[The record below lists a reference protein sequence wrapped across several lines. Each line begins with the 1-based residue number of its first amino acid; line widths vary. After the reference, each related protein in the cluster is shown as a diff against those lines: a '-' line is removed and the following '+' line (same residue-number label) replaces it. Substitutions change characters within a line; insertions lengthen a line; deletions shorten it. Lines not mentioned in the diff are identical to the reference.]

1 MEREVRRNRG
11 VPRNGRRELAP
22 LIACAITLL
31 GLGLGPAHARVPPVD
46 PLPSWSNNATK
57 RIIMG
62 FVGRVTNATGKEFV
76 PEADRVAVFDNDG
89 TLWCEQPMYVEVVYS
104 FSRVE
109 KLVNAHP
116 ELRERQPFKMV
127 IDRDTQALTAN
138 GNKGLGEIMVATH
151 SGMTTTQ
158 FDSTVSDWLGKA
170 RHPRFNRPYTELAYQ
185 PMLELLTY
193 LRANGFRTFVVSGGG
208 ADFMR
213 VWATGI
219 YGTAPDQVIGSTG
232 RLSFQVR
239 DGTAE
244 LRKLAAVDLVD
255 DGPGKPVGIHQY
267 IGQQP
272 ILAFGN
278 SDGDLQMLQYT
289 DEGGK
294 SPGGPHPRLMLLL
307 HHDDAVREYAYD
319 RNSRVGRLD
328 KALDAAR
335 GRGWTIVSMK
345 TDWRTVFKSP

>member
-1 MEREVRRNRG
+1 V
-11 VPRNGRRELAP
+11 
-22 LIACAITLL
+22 IALL
-31 GLGLGPAHARVPPVD
+31 GLGLGPPQVRARASAID

-76 PEADRVAVFDNDG
+76 PVADRIAVFDNDG

-104 FSRVE
+104 FARVAT
-109 KLVNAHP
+109 LLDAHP
-116 ELRERQPFKMV
+116 ELRNREPYKMV
-127 IDRDTQALTAN
+127 VDRDTQALMAN
-138 GNKGLGEIMVATH
+138 GNKRLGEVMVATH
-151 SGMTTTQ
+151 SGMTTSQ
-158 FDSTVSDWLGKA
+158 FDSSVSDWLAKA

-185 PMLELLTY
+185 PMLELLEY
-193 LRANGFRTFVVSGGG
+193 LRANGFKTFVVSGGG

-213 VWATGI
+213 VWATGV
-219 YGTAPDQVIGSTG
+219 YGTPPDQVIGSTG
-232 RLSFQVR
+232 RLAFELR
-239 DGTAE
+239 DGNAE
-244 LRKLAAVDLVD
+244 LRKLAAIDLVD

-289 DEGGK
+289 DEGSK
-294 SPGGPHPRLMLLL
+294 SSPGPHPRMMLLL

-319 RNSRVGRLD
+319 RNSKVGRLD

-335 GRGWTIVSMK
+335 ERGWTVVSMQA
-345 TDWRTVFKSP
+345 DWRTVFKSP